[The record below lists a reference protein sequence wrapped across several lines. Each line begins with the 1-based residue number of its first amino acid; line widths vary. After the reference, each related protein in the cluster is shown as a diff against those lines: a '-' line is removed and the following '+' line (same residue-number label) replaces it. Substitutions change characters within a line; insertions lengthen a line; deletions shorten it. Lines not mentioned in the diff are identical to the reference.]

1 MNLLV
6 VEEVNIEL
14 GGRVH
19 CSIICEMCCGL
30 YQEFPVLFHG
40 AFLVLCIA
48 KFNVMAVYHLYST
61 DNMHS
66 CLLPPVRLSS

>member
-19 CSIICEMCCGL
+19 CSIICEMCFGL
-30 YQEFPVLFHG
+30 NQEFPVLFHG

-66 CLLPPVRLSS
+66 CLLPPVRLSL